1 MNLGNIRR
9 ETPQRQTNKPEVIN
23 TWQGATVNWE
33 NDGKQRHQQTGQ
45 QNGEGANPKIWRTHW
60 GVKWQRV
67 KARKEKTETALMD
80 SFATN
85 DLDWIKPHLGPS
97 IGLHHCTGC
106 SHAQIDAE
114 AVLQAVGAGYHGHE
128 CNCNKLLDHFHPDVV
143 ASQKAF
149 LKETWWIPGQL
160 RICAVLKLDASRK
173 HTCIHAITLIS
184 RHLKLCDVQQVW
196 NGAANSIFAKQILC
210 SAKNS
215 ISLDHL
221 LQCASFAQH
230 LSDRN
235 ACPWRST
242 LFKKEHQ
249 ENNEYAQ
256 WIISIKEHV

>member
-1 MNLGNIRR
+1 MEKERTQKFG
-9 ETPQRQTNKPEVIN
+9 ETTEGWSGSEWRHERKKL
-23 TWQGATVNWE
+23 
-33 NDGKQRHQQTGQ
+33 KQHS
-45 QNGEGANPKIWRTHW
+45 
-60 GVKWQRV
+60 
-67 KARKEKTETALMD
+67 LMD

-106 SHAQIDAE
+106 SHAQIEAE

-149 LKETWWIPGQL
+149 LKESWWIPGQL

-249 ENNEYAQ
+249 ENNEYAP